1 MIGDVRGSSAE
12 GGPLKLIPSPQ
23 ELKPDLG
30 LKTVESKATEIPYP
44 EGLKPNYWKPPKFN
58 TYVLAR

>member
-1 MIGDVRGSSAE
+1 MMMIITCEIFRMIGDVRGSSAE
-12 GGPLKLIPSPQ
+12 GGPLKVDPKPPI

-44 EGLKPNYWKPPKFN
+44 EGLKPN
-58 TYVLAR
+58 